1 MRPVITDGQLRS
13 GTDVEK
19 QRLYPLVR
27 AMLCLSLTLGLVSV
41 ASAGDR
47 LRIQT
52 ILQHPADYQAK
63 VVTVEGRA
71 KAVSSVPVHR
81 GTRLCGGSSVYDSQL
96 FALHDRSGT
105 IGIST
110 SGTCL
115 PNMTKPVAEN
125 EHLRI
130 RGFVRVDQNNPKAV
144 PVIYAEAVDRVA
156 R

>member
-1 MRPVITDGQLRS
+1 MHLLLR
-13 GTDVEK
+13 GV
-19 QRLYPLVR
+19 
-27 AMLCLSLTLGLVSV
+27 LCLSLTLGLVSV
-41 ASAGDR
+41 ALAGDR
-47 LRIQT
+47 VRIKN
-52 ILQHPADYQAK
+52 IVQHPADYQAK

-110 SGTCL
+110 PGTCL
-115 PNMTKPVAEN
+115 PNMTKTVAEN
-125 EHLRI
+125 ELLRI
-130 RGFVRVDQNNPKAV
+130 RGVVRIDQTNAKAV
-144 PVIYAEAVDRVA
+144 PVIYADAVDRVT